1 MLSTTLNIEWIA
13 FEKGSQDNIYYWIS
27 IRPCWKIT
35 HWIYQYR
42 RNLTNQDFG
51 KSLPLQTCIFDIISV
66 EQICLKLICIS
77 LNLYNVVKDLFR
89 QELCMVYSSG
99 IFLY

>member
-1 MLSTTLNIEWIA
+1 MNELHLKKVPKTIFITELV
-13 FEKGSQDNIYYWIS
+13 Y
-27 IRPCWKIT
+27 RPCLKIT
-35 HWIYQYR
+35 HRIYQYR
-42 RNLTNQDFG
+42 RNFTNQDFG

-66 EQICLKLICIS
+66 EQMCLKLICIS